1 MYQRRLRRENPDHPV
16 RADPA
21 LDFERTVARRLVHRA
36 AVAEVFVT
44 DAVVIGEDHFLV
56 AGQWPRDHA
65 LYHPDAQRR
74 SDPLLFAETIRQALV
89 YLAHWHYEVPL
100 GHRFVGYDMDF
111 EITDPDALCVGGRP
125 LPVELEARW
134 QWTDRRPPRRYGARL
149 EVALSVGGRRCG
161 RGSLRVVAL
170 DERSYRIVRGRI
182 GRAECVSLAAEESC
196 GRVEPGLVG
205 RLRDKDSVLARG
217 SSADEWLLRP
227 NLDHAIL
234 FDHPTDHLPLMVL
247 HEGFRQLGHLMTHPA
262 TPRPGGPAFSLVS
275 AAVDC
280 LAFAELDLPTRL
292 VVREKVAAGDPTVVE
307 ARAERRLRLDALQGD
322 TVVASC
328 ASVWAPVRLAAE
340 VDRPVGLPVPC
351 A

>member
-1 MYQRRLRRENPDHPV
+1 MDQRRLRRENPDHLV
-16 RADPA
+16 RADPG

-44 DAVVIGEDHFLV
+44 DAVVLGEDHFLV
-56 AGQWPRDHA
+56 GGQWPRDHA

-100 GHRFVGYDMDF
+100 GHRFVGYDMYF
-111 EITDPDALCVGGRP
+111 EITDPAALCVGGRP
-125 LPVELEARW
+125 IPVELEARW

-149 EVALSVGGRRCG
+149 EVVLSVGGRRCG
-161 RGSLRVVAL
+161 RGGLRVVAL
-170 DERSYRIVRGRI
+170 DERSYRIVRGRT
-182 GRAECVSLAAEESC
+182 GLGGSVPVAAGEPC
-196 GRVEPGLVG
+196 GRVQPDLVG
-205 RLRDKDSVLARG
+205 RLRGKDSVLVHG
-217 SSADEWLLRP
+217 SSADEYLLRP
-227 NLDHAIL
+227 DLDHAIL

-247 HEGFRQLGHLMTHPA
+247 LEGFRQLGHLLTHPA
-262 TPRPGGPAFSLVS
+262 PTRPGDPALTLVS

-280 LAFAELDLPTRL
+280 LAFAELDVPTRL
-292 VVREKVAAGDPTVVE
+292 VVREKTASREPAAGE
-307 ARAERRLRLDALQGD
+307 ARAERRLRLDAVQGD

-328 ASVWAPVRLAAE
+328 ASAWAPVRLAAAA
-340 VDRPVGLPVPC
+340 DLTVGLPVPC